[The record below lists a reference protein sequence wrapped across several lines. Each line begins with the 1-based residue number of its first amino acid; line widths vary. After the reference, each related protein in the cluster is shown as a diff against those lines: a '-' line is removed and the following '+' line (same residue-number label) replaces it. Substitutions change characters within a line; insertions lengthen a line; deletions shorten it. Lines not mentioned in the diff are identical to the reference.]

1 MPRDCTGRGYF
12 NGMISPHWCCGSH
25 KNTTNF
31 DKMVKQRAK
40 RFLQGAGKQSKELA
54 AQARKIGAQVNKLD
68 RYLGGTLS
76 ANPISGTAMMAGN
89 AAVGAMDYF
98 GELTEDLL
106 GSAVAHPGVLGGMV
120 AGVANGALVR
130 NRRARVTGSKGT
142 IRIMHK
148 ELIATCVTANSLA
161 PHINNGISLTSGS
174 SPYNVNA
181 MSRVSFPWL
190 ASIAGNYD
198 QYRFKRLRLVYV
210 PLCPTSTFGRAS
222 LVYDPDS
229 SDTIPADRVGLSNM
243 ACAAEGPIW
252 GQIKLDVKLSD
263 TNKWYYGATSS
274 IGTTIGAYLNQGQF
288 AFCTYGTG
296 SAIDCGEVY
305 AVYDVELKDPQPS
318 TMTISQAHGN
328 AATVTTGFDTTAGLI
343 ASSSTTAV
351 AILFATPGT
360 YYVLIHTTATA
371 NSAYTTTGN
380 ITIIDSNRWNAT
392 TEQIGV
398 AFLRVNQSGSTLT
411 LPGLTGLAAWDIIVA
426 DAPANVNSGILT

>member
-1 MPRDCTGRGYF
+1 
-12 NGMISPHWCCGSH
+12 
-25 KNTTNF
+25 
-31 DKMVKQRAK
+31 MVKQRAK

-76 ANPISGTAMMAGN
+76 ANPIGGTAMMAGN

-106 GSAVAHPGVLGGMV
+106 GTAVAHPGVMGGMV
-120 AGVANGALVR
+120 AGVANGAMVR

-148 ELIATCVTANSLA
+148 ELVATCVTLNSLA
-161 PHINNGISLTSGS
+161 PFVNNGVSLSSGS

-198 QYRFKRLRLVYV
+198 QYRFRRLRLVYV
-210 PLCPTSTFGRAS
+210 PLCPTSTFGRVS

-229 SDTIPADRVGLSNM
+229 SDAIPSDRVGLSNM

-252 GQIKLDVKLSD
+252 GQVKLDVKLSD

-274 IGTTIGAYLNQGQF
+274 IGSTIGAYLNQGQF
-288 AFCTYGTG
+288 AFCTYGTS

-305 AVYDVELKDPQPS
+305 AIYDVELKDPQPS
-318 TMTISQAHGN
+318 TMTVNESHGN
-328 AATVTTGFDTTAGLI
+328 AATVTTGFDSMAGLI
-343 ASSSTTAV
+343 ASAAATAIT
-351 AILFATPGT
+351 ILFATPGS
-360 YYVLIHTTATA
+360 YYVLIHTHATA
-371 NSAYTTTGN
+371 NSTWTTTGSLSIVDN
-380 ITIIDSNRWNAT
+380 NRWNAT
-392 TEQIGV
+392 TEQIGI
-398 AFLRVNQSGSTLT
+398 AFVRVNQSGSTLT
-411 LPGLTGLAAWDIIVA
+411 FPGLTGLGNWDIIVV
-426 DAPANVNSGILT
+426 DAPTNMSNTILT